1 MRPKREGCSS
11 GQQARVPKITDA
23 IGKNPF
29 RVTRIRLGGSRHD
42 PARVRAQQR
51 VASGPVD
58 ARSKADKIEWR
69 SNPSSVGVHSSMFKS

>member
-11 GQQARVPKITDA
+11 GQQARAKITDS
-23 IGKNPF
+23 IGKKPF

-42 PARVRAQQR
+42 PARVRAQQW

-69 SNPSSVGVHSSMFKS
+69 SNPSSVGVHSGYV